1 MTIIAIIAVRG
12 LGVVVVVNGI
22 ALPALE
28 AWTKGCNNGGIG
40 FGTSFDKS
48 LGAAASTH
56 NSITLSFAIL
66 SS

>member
-1 MTIIAIIAVRG
+1 MTIIAIIAVLG

-48 LGAAASTH
+48 QGRCFH
-56 NSITLSFAIL
+56 P
-66 SS
+66 

>member
-1 MTIIAIIAVRG
+1 MTIIAIIAVLG
-12 LGVVVVVNGI
+12 LGVVGVVNGI

-28 AWTKGCNNGGIG
+28 AWAKGCNNGGIG
-40 FGTSFDKS
+40 FDTSFDKS
-48 LGAAASTH
+48 QGGSASTH